1 MKALIVGA
9 GGYNGGNVA
18 RLLAARG
25 HTVRGLVRD
34 SARAAS
40 ALKEAGIDDVVQ
52 GDAITGAGLH
62 QALTGV
68 DTAFY
73 FVHALDA
80 PDRRTDERDLRAARQ
95 FVRAAQTAGLR
106 QGVFFTTLAPP
117 RGARPPIYQHNR
129 LRVEEILLDG
139 IPGMSAV
146 RAGMVLGAR
155 SRGLLPY
162 VKLVQRAPIVPLG
175 PWCANRIAVID
186 PATVTEAIVA
196 AGTDAAL
203 AGRSLDAPVC
213 AQPTHQELVRA
224 IATTLGLRRLIV
236 RSPIATPRLD
246 AALIAAVTGEPYG
259 FCRYLS
265 SGNEHDYVIDPARSE
280 PFGGLNPPS
289 LREALRHALRG
300 PRPHPV
306 REPNRGP
313 GGRR

>member
-1 MKALIVGA
+1 MRALIVGA

-18 RLLAARG
+18 RLLAASG

-34 SARAAS
+34 RARAAS

-62 QALTGV
+62 EALTGV

-73 FVHALDA
+73 FVHALGA

-95 FVRAAQTAGLR
+95 FVRAAQATGLP

-117 RGARPPIYQHNR
+117 RGVRPPVYQRNR
-129 LRVEEILLDG
+129 LQVERILLDG
-139 IPGMSAV
+139 VPDMTAV

-162 VKLVQRAPIVPLG
+162 VRLVRRAPIVPLG
-175 PWCANRIAVID
+175 PWCTNRIAVID
-186 PATVTEAIVA
+186 PTTVTEAIVA

-203 AGRSLDAPVC
+203 AGRTLDAPAC
-213 AQPTHQELVRA
+213 AQPTHRELVRA

-246 AALIAAVTGEPYG
+246 AALIAAVTGESYG
-259 FCRYLS
+259 FCRYLA
-265 SGNEHDYVIDPARSE
+265 SGNEHDYIIDPARCE
-280 PFGGLNPPS
+280 PFGDLNPPS
-289 LREALRHALRG
+289 LHEALHDAL
-300 PRPHPV
+300 HPV
-306 REPNRGP
+306 PDQWP
-313 GGRR
+313 SGRR